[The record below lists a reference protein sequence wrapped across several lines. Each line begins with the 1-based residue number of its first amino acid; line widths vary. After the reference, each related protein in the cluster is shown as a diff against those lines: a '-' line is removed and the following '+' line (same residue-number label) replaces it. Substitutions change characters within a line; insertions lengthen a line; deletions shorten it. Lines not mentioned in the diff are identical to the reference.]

1 MLLRNLPALFIKET
15 NMKYTDMTIENF
27 QYKEFLILSMNV
39 YNFTTM

>member
-1 MLLRNLPALFIKET
+1 
-15 NMKYTDMTIENF
+15 MKYTDMTIENF